1 MESYIQYVQET
12 VEKFKKYANAIDHE
26 RGAVTP
32 SLIMQFMANFG
43 NVVIMLNA
51 EYQRKKIDYAHE
63 KIDFDQWFRER
74 LIETKA
80 VLTKDAPK
88 SFKIAVSEIEAQVMV
103 DNREEYLDRKKRLTT
118 KEHEVSFLKS
128 LLDQWQMVGQMYQA
142 MANNMRQEM
151 KTFLFEKSVEKSYT
165 GLAHDYQSDV
175 PVTRRK
181 VVAENE

>member
-1 MESYIQYVQET
+1 MESYIQYVEET
-12 VEKFKKYANAIDHE
+12 VEKFKKYANAVDHNQN
-26 RGAVTP
+26 AVTP
-32 SLIMQFMANFG
+32 SLVMQFMANFG

-63 KIDFDQWFRER
+63 KIDFDQWFSER

-103 DNREEYLDRKKRLTT
+103 NCGQEYIDKKKNLVT

-165 GLAHDYQSDV
+165 GLAQDYQSEV
-175 PVTRRK
+175 PVARRK
-181 VVAENE
+181 IVAENE